1 MLKHT
6 LNIGLFDKD
15 TLKQEISTAKAEQII
30 SKVVGD
36 CTIKQGNKGTYTM
49 ANGQQVIEP
58 SLEVIKYGGSKKQI
72 RQYALELK
80 QLLNQESIYLDT
92 VRSNSE
98 LI

>member
-1 MLKHT
+1 
-6 LNIGLFDKD
+6 
-15 TLKQEISTAKAEQII
+15 
-30 SKVVGD
+30 
-36 CTIKQGNKGTYTM
+36 M